1 MPIFKREW
9 HWISRKTVA
18 IQKQTNKI
26 KKNSVGMHIRNKSYK
41 MFLSMVEKIT
51 NKYILSDG
59 ISHLYI
65 GYEIPGQKG

>member
-1 MPIFKREW
+1 
-9 HWISRKTVA
+9 
-18 IQKQTNKI
+18 
-26 KKNSVGMHIRNKSYK
+26 MHIRNKSYK